1 MIEIENLTRK
11 FGDVTAV
18 DGLTLTI
25 AEGEVFGL
33 LGPNGAGKTTT
44 IRMLAGLIGK
54 TSGDAWVAG
63 CRVGDPAT
71 ARKLR
76 GLVGLMPEE
85 AGLYPDLSAARTLDF
100 YGRLYQVTEGTRA
113 ERTERLLTMLDL
125 WDRRDARVRTFS
137 KGMKQRLTI
146 ARALI
151 NDPPVL
157 FLDEPTANL
166 DPEGAKTVRDFL
178 LQLKQEKR
186 TILLNTHQLTEA
198 ERVCDRVGIMHTKLV
213 AVGTPDGLRGTASQH
228 ATAIQLAVVTD
239 AVVAA
244 AAGKPRSRA
253 DVTVSGNTITIGV
266 GKPERDNPELV
277 KAIVAAGGEIQ
288 FVSGLVPTLE
298 ETYLKLL
305 GDEKNETEGRE
316 VTAMNWQNV
325 ATIARKDMTI
335 MMTRRSLRIG
345 LAVLPLGLAVLFSQI
360 IAHGNIPADA
370 LPQDAERV
378 PLLLH
383 DLHRGAA
390 REHRVLQHGRREG
403 RAQPRAAARHPGD
416 RRRDP
421 ARQGPRGP
429 RPAARRDVGGHG
441 HADGPLRRAHPRAPS
456 GTCTSRTGWRPSP
469 CSASRRSWRSWPSGS
484 AC

>member
-1 MIEIENLTRK
+1 VADVIEIENLTRR
-11 FGDVTAV
+11 FGDITAV

-54 TSGDAWVAG
+54 TSGEARVAG
-63 CRVGDPAT
+63 CRVGDPAA

-76 GLVGLMPEE
+76 SLIGLMPEE

-100 YGRLYQVTEGTRA
+100 YGRLYQVPSGMRA
-113 ERTERLLTMLDL
+113 ARTERLLTMLDL

-178 LQLKQEKR
+178 LQLRAEKR
-186 TILLNTHQLTEA
+186 TILLNTHQLSEA
-198 ERVCDRVGIMHTKLV
+198 ERVCDRVGIMHTRLI
-213 AVGTPDGLRGTASQH
+213 AVGTPEGLRGSVSAGTGSTR
-228 ATAIQLAVVTD
+228 ATAVQLAVVTD

-244 AAGKPRSRA
+244 ARNTSRA
-253 DVTVSGNTITIGV
+253 DVTVTGNTITV
-266 GKPERDNPELV
+266 PVDKPERDNPELV

-288 FVSGLVPTLE
+288 FIGGIVPSLE

-305 GDEKNETEGRE
+305 GSGKDEK
-316 VTAMNWQNV
+316 
-325 ATIARKDMTI
+325 
-335 MMTRRSLRIG
+335 
-345 LAVLPLGLAVLFSQI
+345 
-360 IAHGNIPADA
+360 
-370 LPQDAERV
+370 
-378 PLLLH
+378 H
-383 DLHRGAA
+383 DKAA
-390 REHRVLQHGRREG
+390 R
-403 RAQPRAAARHPGD
+403 
-416 RRRDP
+416 
-421 ARQGPRGP
+421 
-429 RPAARRDVGGHG
+429 
-441 HADGPLRRAHPRAPS
+441 
-456 GTCTSRTGWRPSP
+456 
-469 CSASRRSWRSWPSGS
+469 
-484 AC
+484 

>member
-1 MIEIENLTRK
+1 MIEIQNLSRK
-11 FGDVTAV
+11 FGDFTAV

-100 YGRLYQVTEGTRA
+100 YGRLYQVPSGMRA
-113 ERTERLLTMLDL
+113 VRIERLLTMLEL

-186 TILLNTHQLTEA
+186 TILLNTHQLAEA
-198 ERVCDRVGIMHTKLV
+198 ERVCDRVGIMQTKLI
-213 AVGTPDGLRGTASQH
+213 AVGTPDGLRGTASKQ

-244 AAGKPRSRA
+244 ARNVSRA
-253 DVTVSGNTITIGV
+253 DVAVNGSTITVPV

-305 GDEKNETEGRE
+305 GDEKHDKHEKN
-316 VTAMNWQNV
+316 
-325 ATIARKDMTI
+325 AR
-335 MMTRRSLRIG
+335 
-345 LAVLPLGLAVLFSQI
+345 
-360 IAHGNIPADA
+360 
-370 LPQDAERV
+370 
-378 PLLLH
+378 
-383 DLHRGAA
+383 
-390 REHRVLQHGRREG
+390 
-403 RAQPRAAARHPGD
+403 
-416 RRRDP
+416 
-421 ARQGPRGP
+421 
-429 RPAARRDVGGHG
+429 
-441 HADGPLRRAHPRAPS
+441 
-456 GTCTSRTGWRPSP
+456 
-469 CSASRRSWRSWPSGS
+469 
-484 AC
+484 

>member
-1 MIEIENLTRK
+1 VIEIQHLSRK
-11 FGDVTAV
+11 FGDFTAV

-63 CRVGDPAT
+63 CRVGDPAA

-85 AGLYPDLSAARTLDF
+85 AGLYQDLSAARTLDF
-100 YGRLYQVTEGTRA
+100 YGKLYQVPSGMRA
-113 ERTERLLTMLDL
+113 LRIERLLTMLDL
-125 WDRRDARVRTFS
+125 WDRRNDRVRTFS

-166 DPEGAKTVRDFL
+166 DPEGAKVVRDFL

-186 TILLNTHQLTEA
+186 TILLNTHQLSEA
-198 ERVCDRVGIMHTKLV
+198 ERVCDRVGIMQTKLI
-213 AVGTPDGLRGTASQH
+213 ALGTPDGLRGTVSASTGSRH

-239 AVVAA
+239 AAVEAA
-244 AAGKPRSRA
+244 RQASHASRA
-253 DVTVSGNTITIGV
+253 DVAVSGNTITV
-266 GKPERDNPELV
+266 PVSKPERDNPELV

-305 GDEKNETEGRE
+305 GDEKHSQKN
-316 VTAMNWQNV
+316 
-325 ATIARKDMTI
+325 AR
-335 MMTRRSLRIG
+335 
-345 LAVLPLGLAVLFSQI
+345 
-360 IAHGNIPADA
+360 
-370 LPQDAERV
+370 
-378 PLLLH
+378 
-383 DLHRGAA
+383 
-390 REHRVLQHGRREG
+390 
-403 RAQPRAAARHPGD
+403 
-416 RRRDP
+416 
-421 ARQGPRGP
+421 
-429 RPAARRDVGGHG
+429 
-441 HADGPLRRAHPRAPS
+441 
-456 GTCTSRTGWRPSP
+456 
-469 CSASRRSWRSWPSGS
+469 
-484 AC
+484 

>member
-1 MIEIENLTRK
+1 VIEIDNLSRK

-25 AEGEVFGL
+25 GEGEVFGL

-54 TSGDAWVAG
+54 TSGEAWVAG
-63 CRVGDPAT
+63 CRVGDQET

-100 YGRLYQVTEGTRA
+100 YGKLYQVPYGLRA
-113 ERTERLLTMLDL
+113 VRTERLLTMLDL
-125 WDRRDARVRTFS
+125 WDRRNDRVRTFS

-166 DPEGAKTVRDFL
+166 DPEGAKVVRDFL

-186 TILLNTHQLTEA
+186 TILLNTHQLAEA
-198 ERVCDRVGIMHTKLV
+198 ERVCDRVGIMHTKLI
-213 AVGTPDGLRGTASQH
+213 AVGTPDGLRGTASRH

-244 AAGKPRSRA
+244 ARNAARA
-253 DVTVSGNTITIGV
+253 DVTVSGSTITIPV
-266 GKPERDNPELV
+266 DKPERDNPELV
-277 KAIVAAGGEIQ
+277 KALVAAGGEIQ

-305 GDEKNETEGRE
+305 GDEKSAKSAKDAKHQKNEK
-316 VTAMNWQNV
+316 N
-325 ATIARKDMTI
+325 AR
-335 MMTRRSLRIG
+335 
-345 LAVLPLGLAVLFSQI
+345 
-360 IAHGNIPADA
+360 
-370 LPQDAERV
+370 
-378 PLLLH
+378 
-383 DLHRGAA
+383 
-390 REHRVLQHGRREG
+390 
-403 RAQPRAAARHPGD
+403 
-416 RRRDP
+416 
-421 ARQGPRGP
+421 
-429 RPAARRDVGGHG
+429 
-441 HADGPLRRAHPRAPS
+441 
-456 GTCTSRTGWRPSP
+456 
-469 CSASRRSWRSWPSGS
+469 
-484 AC
+484 

>member
-1 MIEIENLTRK
+1 VIETRNLSRK

-54 TSGDAWVAG
+54 TSGEAWVAG
-63 CRVGDPAT
+63 CRVGDPAA

-85 AGLYPDLSAARTLDF
+85 AGLYPDLSAAKTLDF
-100 YGRLYQVTEGTRA
+100 FGRLYRVPAGPRA

-178 LQLKQEKR
+178 LRLKREKR
-186 TILLNTHQLTEA
+186 TILLNTHQLAEA
-198 ERVCDRVGIMHTKLV
+198 ERVCDRVGIMHTKLI
-213 AVGTPDGLRGTASQH
+213 AVGTPDGLRGAVSNSTGSSGTGSGP
-228 ATAIQLAVVTD
+228 ATAIQLTVVTG

-244 AAGKPRSRA
+244 ARRASGA
-253 DVTVSGNTITIGV
+253 DVAVSGNTITIGV
-266 GKPERDNPELV
+266 GKPERDNPGLV
-277 KAIVAAGGEIQ
+277 KAVVAAGGEIQ
-288 FVSGLVPTLE
+288 FVSGTVPTLE

-305 GDEKNETEGRE
+305 ARDYERSEK
-316 VTAMNWQNV
+316 
-325 ATIARKDMTI
+325 
-335 MMTRRSLRIG
+335 
-345 LAVLPLGLAVLFSQI
+345 SQPTDQ
-360 IAHGNIPADA
+360 PA
-370 LPQDAERV
+370 
-378 PLLLH
+378 
-383 DLHRGAA
+383 
-390 REHRVLQHGRREG
+390 
-403 RAQPRAAARHPGD
+403 
-416 RRRDP
+416 P
-421 ARQGPRGP
+421 ARQ
-429 RPAARRDVGGHG
+429 
-441 HADGPLRRAHPRAPS
+441 
-456 GTCTSRTGWRPSP
+456 
-469 CSASRRSWRSWPSGS
+469 
-484 AC
+484 

>member
-1 MIEIENLTRK
+1 VAGVIEIEHLTRK

-54 TSGDAWVAG
+54 TSGEARIAG
-63 CRVGDPAT
+63 CRVGDQAT
-71 ARKLR
+71 AKQLR
-76 GLVGLMPEE
+76 GLIGLMPEE

-100 YGRLYQVTEGTRA
+100 YGRLYQVSGGKRA

-125 WDRRDARVRTFS
+125 WDRRDVRVRTFS

-178 LQLKQEKR
+178 LQLKRENR
-186 TILLNTHQLTEA
+186 TILLNTHQLAEA
-198 ERVCDRVGIMHTKLV
+198 ERVCDRVGIMHRRLV
-213 AVGTPDGLRGTASQH
+213 AVGTPDGLRGTASAR

-239 AVVAA
+239 AAVEAA
-244 AAGKPRSRA
+244 RQASHASGA
-253 DVTVSGNTITIGV
+253 DVTVSGNTITVPV

-277 KAIVAAGGEIQ
+277 KAIVAAGGEVQ

-305 GDEKNETEGRE
+305 GDEKNEKNEK
-316 VTAMNWQNV
+316 N
-325 ATIARKDMTI
+325 AR
-335 MMTRRSLRIG
+335 
-345 LAVLPLGLAVLFSQI
+345 
-360 IAHGNIPADA
+360 
-370 LPQDAERV
+370 
-378 PLLLH
+378 
-383 DLHRGAA
+383 
-390 REHRVLQHGRREG
+390 
-403 RAQPRAAARHPGD
+403 
-416 RRRDP
+416 
-421 ARQGPRGP
+421 
-429 RPAARRDVGGHG
+429 
-441 HADGPLRRAHPRAPS
+441 
-456 GTCTSRTGWRPSP
+456 
-469 CSASRRSWRSWPSGS
+469 
-484 AC
+484 

>member
-1 MIEIENLTRK
+1 VIEIEHLSRK

-54 TSGDAWVAG
+54 TSGEARVAG
-63 CRVGDPAT
+63 CRVGDQST
-71 ARKLR
+71 AKELR

-100 YGRLYQVTEGTRA
+100 YGRLYQVPSGKRA

-125 WDRRDARVRTFS
+125 WDRRDTRVRTFS

-166 DPEGAKTVRDFL
+166 DPAGAKTVRDFL

-186 TILLNTHQLTEA
+186 TILLNTHQLAEA
-198 ERVCDRVGIMHTKLV
+198 ERACDRVGIMHTRLV
-213 AVGTPDGLRGTASQH
+213 AVGTPDGLRGAASRRV
-228 ATAIQLAVVTD
+228 TAIQLAVVTD
-239 AVVAA
+239 AAVAA
-244 AAGKPRSRA
+244 ARRAGHASRA
-253 DVTVSGNTITIGV
+253 DVTVSGNTITV
-266 GKPERDNPELV
+266 PVDKPERDNPELV

-305 GDEKNETEGRE
+305 SEEKNNEKD
-316 VTAMNWQNV
+316 
-325 ATIARKDMTI
+325 AR
-335 MMTRRSLRIG
+335 
-345 LAVLPLGLAVLFSQI
+345 
-360 IAHGNIPADA
+360 
-370 LPQDAERV
+370 
-378 PLLLH
+378 
-383 DLHRGAA
+383 
-390 REHRVLQHGRREG
+390 
-403 RAQPRAAARHPGD
+403 
-416 RRRDP
+416 
-421 ARQGPRGP
+421 
-429 RPAARRDVGGHG
+429 
-441 HADGPLRRAHPRAPS
+441 
-456 GTCTSRTGWRPSP
+456 
-469 CSASRRSWRSWPSGS
+469 
-484 AC
+484 

>member
-1 MIEIENLTRK
+1 MIEIENLSRK

-25 AEGEVFGL
+25 GEGEVFGL

-54 TSGDAWVAG
+54 TSGEAWVAG
-63 CRVGDPAT
+63 CRVGDQET

-100 YGRLYQVTEGTRA
+100 YGKLYQVPYGLRA
-113 ERTERLLTMLDL
+113 VRTERLLTMLDL
-125 WDRRDARVRTFS
+125 WDRRNDRVRTFS

-166 DPEGAKTVRDFL
+166 DPEGAKVVRDFL

-186 TILLNTHQLTEA
+186 TILLNTHQLAEA
-198 ERVCDRVGIMHTKLV
+198 ERVCDRVGIMHTKLI
-213 AVGTPDGLRGTASQH
+213 AVGTPDGLRGTASRH

-244 AAGKPRSRA
+244 ARDAARA
-253 DVTVSGNTITIGV
+253 DVTVSGSTITIPV
-266 GKPERDNPELV
+266 DKPERDNPELV
-277 KAIVAAGGEIQ
+277 KALVAAGGEIQ

-305 GDEKNETEGRE
+305 GDEKSAKHQKNEK
-316 VTAMNWQNV
+316 N
-325 ATIARKDMTI
+325 AR
-335 MMTRRSLRIG
+335 
-345 LAVLPLGLAVLFSQI
+345 
-360 IAHGNIPADA
+360 
-370 LPQDAERV
+370 
-378 PLLLH
+378 
-383 DLHRGAA
+383 
-390 REHRVLQHGRREG
+390 
-403 RAQPRAAARHPGD
+403 
-416 RRRDP
+416 
-421 ARQGPRGP
+421 
-429 RPAARRDVGGHG
+429 
-441 HADGPLRRAHPRAPS
+441 
-456 GTCTSRTGWRPSP
+456 
-469 CSASRRSWRSWPSGS
+469 
-484 AC
+484 

>member
-1 MIEIENLTRK
+1 MIEIQNLTRK
-11 FGDVTAV
+11 FGDFTAV

-63 CRVGDPAT
+63 CRVGDPAA

-76 GLVGLMPEE
+76 GLIGLMPEE

-100 YGRLYQVTEGTRA
+100 YGRLYQVPSGMRA
-113 ERTERLLTMLDL
+113 VRTERLLTMLDL
-125 WDRRDARVRTFS
+125 WDRRDDRVRTFS

-213 AVGTPDGLRGTASQH
+213 AVGTPEALRGTASQH

-244 AAGKPRSRA
+244 AQNASRA

-266 GKPERDNPELV
+266 DKPERDNPELV

-288 FVSGLVPTLE
+288 FVNGLVPTLE

-305 GDEKNETEGRE
+305 GDEKHEKHEKN
-316 VTAMNWQNV
+316 
-325 ATIARKDMTI
+325 AR
-335 MMTRRSLRIG
+335 
-345 LAVLPLGLAVLFSQI
+345 
-360 IAHGNIPADA
+360 
-370 LPQDAERV
+370 
-378 PLLLH
+378 
-383 DLHRGAA
+383 
-390 REHRVLQHGRREG
+390 
-403 RAQPRAAARHPGD
+403 
-416 RRRDP
+416 
-421 ARQGPRGP
+421 
-429 RPAARRDVGGHG
+429 
-441 HADGPLRRAHPRAPS
+441 
-456 GTCTSRTGWRPSP
+456 
-469 CSASRRSWRSWPSGS
+469 
-484 AC
+484 

>member
-1 MIEIENLTRK
+1 VIEIQHLSRK
-11 FGDVTAV
+11 FGDFTAV

-63 CRVGDPAT
+63 CRVGDPAA

-100 YGRLYQVTEGTRA
+100 YGKLYQVPPGMRA
-113 ERTERLLTMLDL
+113 LRTERLLTMLDL
-125 WDRRDARVRTFS
+125 WDRRNDRVRTFS

-166 DPEGAKTVRDFL
+166 DPAGAKVVRDFL

-186 TILLNTHQLTEA
+186 TILLNTHQLSEA
-198 ERVCDRVGIMHTKLV
+198 ERVCDRVGIMQAKLI
-213 AVGTPDGLRGTASQH
+213 AVGTPDGLRGTVSASTASRH

-244 AAGKPRSRA
+244 ARNASRA
-253 DVTVSGNTITIGV
+253 DVAVSGNTITIPV
-266 GKPERDNPELV
+266 SKPERDNPELV
-277 KAIVAAGGEIQ
+277 KALVAAGGEIQ

-305 GDEKNETEGRE
+305 GDEKHSE
-316 VTAMNWQNV
+316 QN
-325 ATIARKDMTI
+325 AR
-335 MMTRRSLRIG
+335 
-345 LAVLPLGLAVLFSQI
+345 
-360 IAHGNIPADA
+360 
-370 LPQDAERV
+370 
-378 PLLLH
+378 
-383 DLHRGAA
+383 
-390 REHRVLQHGRREG
+390 
-403 RAQPRAAARHPGD
+403 
-416 RRRDP
+416 
-421 ARQGPRGP
+421 
-429 RPAARRDVGGHG
+429 
-441 HADGPLRRAHPRAPS
+441 
-456 GTCTSRTGWRPSP
+456 
-469 CSASRRSWRSWPSGS
+469 
-484 AC
+484 

>member
-1 MIEIENLTRK
+1 VIEIENLTRK

-63 CRVGDPAT
+63 CRVGDPDV

-100 YGRLYQVTEGTRA
+100 YGRLYQVNRGTRA
-113 ERTERLLTMLDL
+113 ERAERLLTMLDL

-151 NDPPVL
+151 HDPPVL

-178 LQLKQEKR
+178 LRLKQEKR

-239 AVVAA
+239 AVVEAA
-244 AAGKPRSRA
+244 RQAASTYPAAA
-253 DVTVSGNTITIGV
+253 DVTVSGNTITISV

-288 FVSGLVPTLE
+288 YIRGIVPTLE
-298 ETYLKLL
+298 EAYLKLL
-305 GDEKNETEGRE
+305 GDEKNSRHDEKD
-316 VTAMNWQNV
+316 
-325 ATIARKDMTI
+325 AR
-335 MMTRRSLRIG
+335 
-345 LAVLPLGLAVLFSQI
+345 
-360 IAHGNIPADA
+360 
-370 LPQDAERV
+370 
-378 PLLLH
+378 
-383 DLHRGAA
+383 
-390 REHRVLQHGRREG
+390 
-403 RAQPRAAARHPGD
+403 
-416 RRRDP
+416 
-421 ARQGPRGP
+421 
-429 RPAARRDVGGHG
+429 
-441 HADGPLRRAHPRAPS
+441 
-456 GTCTSRTGWRPSP
+456 
-469 CSASRRSWRSWPSGS
+469 
-484 AC
+484 

>member
-1 MIEIENLTRK
+1 VIETENLTRR
-11 FGDVTAV
+11 FDDVTAV

-54 TSGDAWVAG
+54 TSGEARVAG

-71 ARKLR
+71 ARQLR

-85 AGLYPDLSAARTLDF
+85 AGLYLDLSAARTLDF
-100 YGRLYQVTEGTRA
+100 FGRLYQVPAGTRA

-178 LQLKQEKR
+178 LGLKREKR
-186 TILLNTHQLTEA
+186 TILLNTHQLAEA
-198 ERVCDRVGIMHTKLV
+198 ERVCDRVGIMHTKLI
-213 AVGTPDGLRGTASQH
+213 AVGTPDGLRGTVFNRTGSGSTGSGP
-228 ATAIQLAVVTD
+228 ATAIQLADVTD

-244 AAGKPRSRA
+244 ARDTSDAWNASRGGVKVA
-253 DVTVSGNTITIGV
+253 GNTITVPV

-288 FVSGLVPTLE
+288 YVSGTVPTLE

-305 GDEKNETEGRE
+305 
-316 VTAMNWQNV
+316 
-325 ATIARKDMTI
+325 ARDDDP
-335 MMTRRSLRIG
+335 RG
-345 LAVLPLGLAVLFSQI
+345 YE
-360 IAHGNIPADA
+360 HGGP
-370 LPQDAERV
+370 R
-378 PLLLH
+378 
-383 DLHRGAA
+383 
-390 REHRVLQHGRREG
+390 
-403 RAQPRAAARHPGD
+403 QPTD
-416 RRRDP
+416 RQVP
-421 ARQGPRGP
+421 ARQ
-429 RPAARRDVGGHG
+429 
-441 HADGPLRRAHPRAPS
+441 
-456 GTCTSRTGWRPSP
+456 
-469 CSASRRSWRSWPSGS
+469 
-484 AC
+484 

>member
-1 MIEIENLTRK
+1 MGVIEIENLSRK

-54 TSGDAWVAG
+54 TSGDARVAG
-63 CRVGDPAT
+63 CRVGDPDT

-85 AGLYPDLSAARTLDF
+85 AGLSPDLSAARTLDF
-100 YGRLYQVTEGTRA
+100 YGRLYGVSHGLRA
-113 ERTERLLTMLDL
+113 LRTERLLTMLDL
-125 WDRRDARVRTFS
+125 WDRRNDRVRTFS

-178 LQLKQEKR
+178 LELKADKR
-186 TILLNTHQLTEA
+186 TILLNTHQLAEA
-198 ERVCDRVGIMHTKLV
+198 ERVCDRVGIMHTRLI
-213 AVGTPDGLRGTASQH
+213 AVGTPDGLRGATSQH

-244 AAGKPRSRA
+244 ARNASSA
-253 DVTVSGNTITIGV
+253 DVTVAGNTITV
-266 GKPERDNPELV
+266 PVDKPERDNPELV
-277 KAIVAAGGEIQ
+277 KAVVAAGGEIQ
-288 FVSGLVPTLE
+288 FISGTAPSLE

-305 GDEKNETEGRE
+305 GREKNDK
-316 VTAMNWQNV
+316 
-325 ATIARKDMTI
+325 IAR
-335 MMTRRSLRIG
+335 
-345 LAVLPLGLAVLFSQI
+345 
-360 IAHGNIPADA
+360 
-370 LPQDAERV
+370 
-378 PLLLH
+378 
-383 DLHRGAA
+383 
-390 REHRVLQHGRREG
+390 
-403 RAQPRAAARHPGD
+403 
-416 RRRDP
+416 
-421 ARQGPRGP
+421 
-429 RPAARRDVGGHG
+429 
-441 HADGPLRRAHPRAPS
+441 
-456 GTCTSRTGWRPSP
+456 
-469 CSASRRSWRSWPSGS
+469 
-484 AC
+484 

>member
-1 MIEIENLTRK
+1 VIETRNLIRK

-54 TSGDAWVAG
+54 TGGEAWVAG
-63 CRVGDPAT
+63 CRVGDPAA

-76 GLVGLMPEE
+76 SLVGLMPEE

-100 YGRLYQVTEGTRA
+100 FGRLYQVPAGLRA

-178 LQLKQEKR
+178 LRLKRDKR
-186 TILLNTHQLTEA
+186 TILLNTHQLAEA
-198 ERVCDRVGIMHTKLV
+198 ERVCDRVGIMHTRLV
-213 AVGTPDGLRGTASQH
+213 AVGTPDGLRGTVSSSTGSEH
-228 ATAIQLAVVTD
+228 ATAIQLTVVTD

-244 AAGKPRSRA
+244 ARPAGRT
-253 DVTVSGNTITIGV
+253 DVKVSGNTVTVPV
-266 GKPERDNPELV
+266 GKPERDNPGLV

-288 FVSGLVPTLE
+288 FVSGIVPTLE
-298 ETYLKLL
+298 EAYLKLL
-305 GDEKNETEGRE
+305 ADEKGNKDEKD
-316 VTAMNWQNV
+316 
-325 ATIARKDMTI
+325 AR
-335 MMTRRSLRIG
+335 
-345 LAVLPLGLAVLFSQI
+345 
-360 IAHGNIPADA
+360 
-370 LPQDAERV
+370 
-378 PLLLH
+378 
-383 DLHRGAA
+383 
-390 REHRVLQHGRREG
+390 
-403 RAQPRAAARHPGD
+403 
-416 RRRDP
+416 
-421 ARQGPRGP
+421 
-429 RPAARRDVGGHG
+429 
-441 HADGPLRRAHPRAPS
+441 
-456 GTCTSRTGWRPSP
+456 
-469 CSASRRSWRSWPSGS
+469 
-484 AC
+484 